1 MHYETVIWAFNDMDA
16 ARRLWPRVK
25 SLIEKQVEDGQL
37 ELSLADQRRV
47 ITAVVND
54 LLEEEKAAKAAN
66 TGWCGPKPIEML
78 LKRFRKADPALPQ
91 QLSA

>member
-1 MHYETVIWAFNDMDA
+1 MHFESVTWAYDDMDA

-25 SLIEKQVEDGQL
+25 TLIEKQVEDGQL

-54 LLEEEKAAKAAN
+54 LLEAEKAGNAPLS
-66 TGWCGPKPIEML
+66 GWCAPKPIENL
-78 LKRFRKADPALPQ
+78 LKLFRKTDPALPQ
-91 QLSA
+91 QVSV